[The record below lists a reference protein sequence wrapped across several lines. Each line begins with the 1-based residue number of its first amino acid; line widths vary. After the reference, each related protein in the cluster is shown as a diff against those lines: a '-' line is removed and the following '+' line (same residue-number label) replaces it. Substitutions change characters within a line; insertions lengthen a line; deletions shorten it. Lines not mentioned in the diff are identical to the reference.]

1 MPRSSAAAIFF
12 SASVTAT
19 PSPPGSTPCFK
30 RSFTPSPGPETIFD
44 FEELPGAEICTAT
57 GFDPLLVVSPP
68 ACSFARASLS
78 AILAAQIFPAAPH
91 SLCDFLLF
99 VVFKQAGQVIPR
111 CTSSPGRSS
120 VPPSSFFCPAR
131 PTARTLF
138 QKRRV
143 DQFRARHLVLECRE
157 RIGGPSLRFPLSVFR
172 FAFARAHGRARHVA
186 IAIVDF
192 CSKAG
197 LLLIVRE
204 EIQSERVQVLVVAA
218 SCRRRCRL
226 RCSYQ
231 SLSR

>member
-120 VPPSSFFCPAR
+120 VPPSSFFVPHDPLRVLFFKNVASTSSALATSSSNVGRESAARASASPFRSFGSPSPAR
-131 PTARTLF
+131 TAGHVTLPSPSWTSAA
-138 QKRRV
+138 KLVCSSSSGRK
-143 DQFRARHLVLECRE
+143 FRAS
-157 RIGGPSLRFPLSVFR
+157 GFR
-172 FAFARAHGRARHVA
+172 F
-186 IAIVDF
+186 
-192 CSKAG
+192 
-197 LLLIVRE
+197 L
-204 EIQSERVQVLVVAA
+204 
-218 SCRRRCRL
+218 
-226 RCSYQ
+226 
-231 SLSR
+231 